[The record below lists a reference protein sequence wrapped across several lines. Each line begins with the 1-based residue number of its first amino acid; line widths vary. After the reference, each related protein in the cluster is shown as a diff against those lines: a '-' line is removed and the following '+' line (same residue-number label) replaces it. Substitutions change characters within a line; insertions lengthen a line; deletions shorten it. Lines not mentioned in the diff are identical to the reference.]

1 MVSSAHNRVT
11 GAVVTVPIALSFTLC
26 SAPGKGH
33 PYHHLAHLPA
43 LTPTIAWAHHGW
55 RQMPGNPSQ
64 VGPSSMGSCM
74 AQWSQEAQQHKES
87 MARAEQQH
95 RQSYEG
101 GCGMSMPS
109 SQSHWWN
116 REMCGLSIPMA
127 EHTAL
132 VKGKGSCDRLER
144 DPDTGSPQILFRSPR

>member
-87 MARAEQQH
+87 TARAEQQH

-101 GCGMSMPS
+101 GVGCP
-109 SQSHWWN
+109 
-116 REMCGLSIPMA
+116 CPPA
-127 EHTAL
+127 K
-132 VKGKGSCDRLER
+132 V
-144 DPDTGSPQILFRSPR
+144 TGGTGRCVG